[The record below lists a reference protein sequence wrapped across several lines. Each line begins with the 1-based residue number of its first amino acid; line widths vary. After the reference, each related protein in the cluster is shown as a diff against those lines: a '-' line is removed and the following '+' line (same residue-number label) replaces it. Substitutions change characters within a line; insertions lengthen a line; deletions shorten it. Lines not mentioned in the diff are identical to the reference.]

1 MRVSTYVMYRNGER
15 SIVDRQSELLT
26 TQAKIASGKRI
37 NSPSD
42 DPIGAADVTSIRAS
56 IAQFEQFKENQ
67 GHGRYL
73 LNLGESALEQFTLA
87 VQDVKEKLVAAGNG
101 AYGNEQRQM
110 IAQELEG
117 ILGRMVGLANSS
129 DGAGGFLFAG
139 ARENVVPFAQSGT
152 NVSFRGDEILQQLEV
167 SKDRFQQV
175 KISGDAS
182 FMKMRPGNGSFTT
195 AAPSTNTGNASID
208 PGSVT
213 NPSLLTGS
221 AYRIDFAVAAGVTTY
236 SVVRAS
242 DSAVVA
248 NGNYA
253 SPTTVTF
260 DGISVTVEGTPAN
273 ADRFN
278 VAPAGY
284 QSVFDM
290 MSAAIAT
297 LRQPV
302 TGAAG
307 QARLTTGLGS
317 ALASIDQALDH
328 LSLKR
333 ADIGTALAELD
344 AYESLND
351 DRTLQYQTRQSA
363 VEDLDYASA
372 ASELARNQAS
382 FDAAIRS
389 YSTISKLSL
398 FDYL

>member
-1 MRVSTYVMYRNGER
+1 MRVSTYVMFRNGEQ
-15 SIVDRQSELLT
+15 SIVERQSELLA
-26 TQAKIASGKRI
+26 TQMRIASGKRI

-42 DPIGAADVTSIRAS
+42 DPIGAADVASIRSS

-73 LNLGESALEQFTLA
+73 LNLGEAALDQFTIA
-87 VQDVKEKLVAAGNG
+87 VQDVKEKLIAAGNG

-117 ILGRMVGLANSS
+117 ILGRMVGLANSN
-129 DGAGGFLFAG
+129 DGAGGYLFAG
-139 ARENVVPFAQSGT
+139 ARESLVPFTQSAT
-152 NVSFRGDEILQQLEV
+152 SVNFRGDEILQQLEV

-175 KISGDAS
+175 KISGDSS
-182 FMKMRPGNGSFTT
+182 FMKIRPGNGSFTT
-195 AAPSTNTGNASID
+195 TAQSANTGAASID

-213 NPSLLTGS
+213 NPALLTGS

-236 SVVRAS
+236 QVVRAS

-248 NGNYA
+248 NGNYT
-253 SPTTVTF
+253 SPATLNF
-260 DGISVTVEGTPAN
+260 DGISVTVDGTPAN
-273 ADRFN
+273 ADRFD
-278 VAPAGY
+278 VAPAGFR
-284 QSVFDM
+284 SVFDTL
-290 MSAAIAT
+290 AGAIAT

-302 TGAAG
+302 TNAAG
-307 QARLTTGLGS
+307 QARLTTGLGG

-344 AYESLND
+344 AYERLND

-372 ASELARNQAS
+372 ISELSRNQAS